1 MLTISTSGCDHNSIL
16 TCMLANAFS
25 FDYRLT
31 YSDLCLQIPE
41 PKFRQCLL
49 NTLAILFKL
58 MCSYHEIMAFQLDD
72 KVNFGSCLSVF
83 LSYINCCHSM

>member
-1 MLTISTSGCDHNSIL
+1 
-16 TCMLANAFS
+16 MLANAFL
-25 FDYRLT
+25 FDSRLT

-58 MCSYHEIMAFQLDD
+58 MCSYHEIMGFQLGN
-72 KVNFGSCLSVF
+72 KVHFDSPF
-83 LSYINCCHSM
+83 